1 VRSDKIPETFS
12 ITVLARHPTNSIRQL
27 TLHTNRINPF
37 LRELTGD
44 SVVTADPE
52 FDVTE
57 NYTEASEHG
66 IKLVIKQKEENP
78 GWKKCATRRRMLE
91 CFDKSLY
98 RRRKLGERAF
108 GSFRLRK
115 TVLHYRE
122 AGMRLKGS
130 LLVACAHNL
139 QAYFACKARS
149 ELFVVSELQ

>member
-66 IKLVIKQKEENP
+66 IKLVVKQKEENP

-98 RRRKLGERAF
+98 GRRKLGERAF
-108 GSFRLRK
+108 GSFRL
-115 TVLHYRE
+115 
-122 AGMRLKGS
+122 MKGS

>member
-1 VRSDKIPETFS
+1 
-12 ITVLARHPTNSIRQL
+12 
-27 TLHTNRINPF
+27 
-37 LRELTGD
+37 LTGD

-66 IKLVIKQKEENP
+66 IKLVVKQKEENP
-78 GWKKCATRRRMLE
+78 GWKRCAMRRRKLE

-98 RRRKLGERAF
+98 RRRELGERAF

-115 TVLHYRE
+115 TVPLYRK
-122 AGMRLKGS
+122 AGMMLKGS

-139 QAYFACKARS
+139 KAYFTCKARS